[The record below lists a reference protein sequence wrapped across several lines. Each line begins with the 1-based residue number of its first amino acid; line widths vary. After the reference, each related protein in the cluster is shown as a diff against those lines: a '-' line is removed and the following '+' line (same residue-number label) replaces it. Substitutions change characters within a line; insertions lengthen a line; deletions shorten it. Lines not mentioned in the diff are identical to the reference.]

1 MREKKWRTM
10 LVGCLLLALLA
21 TGCTSSETEGSS
33 ETEDLGQVTEVQTT
47 GEVTI
52 AEKIL
57 VDQNGIVITATEYT
71 TDSVWGDGIK
81 LLIENNSDVN
91 VTVSC
96 KALIVNDYMISD
108 LFVSEVA
115 AGKKANETMYLS
127 NFGLEEAGIDTVGK
141 VEVAFRVYDSAT
153 YSDIFATDLITIQ
166 TSAFES
172 MDTVP
177 DDTGTELYNEGGI
190 RIVGRAVDNNAFW
203 GTAILLYIENNSGSN
218 VTVSCDNLS
227 VNGFMMTPYFS
238 SSVYNG
244 KKAIDDIT
252 MMSSELEANGIETVG
267 EVECQFRIFET
278 DTYQTITETSPITFS
293 AQ

>member
-1 MREKKWRTM
+1 M
-10 LVGCLLLALLA
+10 LVGCLLLALLI
-21 TGCTSSETEGSS
+21 TGCTSSETEGSR
-33 ETEDLGQVTEVQTT
+33 ETEDLEQVAEVQTD

-127 NFGLEEAGIDTVGK
+127 NSGLEEAGIDTVGK

-177 DDTGTELYNEGGI
+177 DDTGEELYNAGGI
-190 RIVGRAVDNNAFW
+190 RIVGRAVDHNDFW
-203 GTAILLYIENNSGSN
+203 GTAILLYIENNSGTN
-218 VTVSCDNLS
+218 VTISCDDLS

-252 MMSSELEANGIETVG
+252 LMSSELEANGIKKVG
-267 EVECQFRIFET
+267 EVECQFRIYET
-278 DTYQTITETSPITFS
+278 DTYQTINETNPITFS